1 VSTSGV
7 DSDVVAAVGVERTY
21 VAARGP
27 QGVANLTFYQAATC
41 LQFGEYLVRRQIRES
56 EKIEAMLDEGLR
68 ILGQAN

>member
-1 VSTSGV
+1 MFQ
-7 DSDVVAAVGVERTY
+7 RTY

-41 LQFGEYLVRRQIRES
+41 LQFGEYLVRRQTHEL